1 MFTPDGRG
9 TAAYLLPLT
18 VTMLNPDGTVRQAA
32 RRGEYADPF
41 VNDMDVVL
49 FLGMGS
55 GLFGDYGCGVE

>member
-1 MFTPDGRG
+1 MMA
-9 TAAYLLPLT
+9 TAAL
-18 VTMLNPDGTVRQAA
+18 AA

-55 GLFGDYGCGVE
+55 GLFGDYGCDAE